1 MSTRNIPKDRW
12 CDELNTF
19 SRQHEGW
26 IVRVDVSGADGTTHT
41 QARDLPLI
49 GVSCD
54 APRSDRI
61 AIMAGN
67 RGDDHLTHEIART
80 VSIVIDETD
89 AGVERGLRIR
99 SADGSETRV
108 EFRSPM
114 RTDEVDGMPHRLL

>member
-1 MSTRNIPKDRW
+1 MSTRDIPKDRW
-12 CDELNTF
+12 CDELDTF

-26 IVRVDVSGADGTTHT
+26 IVRVDVSGADGTTYT

-54 APRSDRI
+54 APQSDRI

-67 RGDDHLTHEIART
+67 RVDDHLTHEIAST
-80 VSIVIDETD
+80 VSIAIDETE
-89 AGVERGLRIR
+89 AGAERGLLIR

-114 RTDEVDGMPHRLL
+114 RTDEVDGMPHP

>member
-1 MSTRNIPKDRW
+1 MSTRDIPKERW

-26 IVRVDVSGADGTTHT
+26 IVRVDVSDADGTTHT

-49 GVSCD
+49 GVTCD
-54 APRSDRI
+54 APRSDRVAII
-61 AIMAGN
+61 AGGRA
-67 RGDDHLTHEIART
+67 DDHVTHEIAGT
-80 VSIVIDETD
+80 VSIAVDETD
-89 AGVERGLRIR
+89 AGAERGLRIR

-114 RTDEVDGMPHRLL
+114 RADEVDGMPKQ

>member
-1 MSTRNIPKDRW
+1 MSTRDIPKDRW
-12 CDELNTF
+12 CDELDTF

-54 APRSDRI
+54 APQSDRI

-67 RGDDHLTHEIART
+67 RVDDHLTHELDCHRRNRRRRRT
-80 VSIVIDETD
+80 
-89 AGVERGLRIR
+89 R
-99 SADGSETRV
+99 SAHPIGGRLGDTRRV
-108 EFRSPM
+108 PIADAHRRS
-114 RTDEVDGMPHRLL
+114 